1 MGKNLY
7 ISDLHFGH
15 KNILRFDNRPY
26 NSVEEMEEQLILNWN
41 SVVSK
46 DDTIY
51 ILGDFCWG
59 KEKDWLRLLP
69 LLKGKK
75 VLISGNHDILK
86 NCMTGQLKAEFEDI
100 KDYKEIYDN
109 GRKVIMCHYPILA
122 YKHSF
127 DPDTFM
133 LHGHVHNCT
142 TEAKWIKEFVEELR
156 ASRIAGFDNRG
167 QIINVGCMMPYMN
180 YIPRT
185 LDYLIEKLDNGEI
198 YYA

>member
-46 DDTIY
+46 DDTVY

-86 NCMTGQLKAEFEDI
+86 NRMTGQLKAEFEDI
-100 KDYKEIYDN
+100 KDYKEIYDE

-122 YKHSF
+122 YKHSY
-127 DPDTFM
+127 DDNTFM
-133 LHGHVHNCT
+133 LHGHVHNLT
-142 TEAKWIKEFVEELR
+142 TESKWIREFVEELR
-156 ASRIAGFDNRG
+156 ASRVAGFDNRG